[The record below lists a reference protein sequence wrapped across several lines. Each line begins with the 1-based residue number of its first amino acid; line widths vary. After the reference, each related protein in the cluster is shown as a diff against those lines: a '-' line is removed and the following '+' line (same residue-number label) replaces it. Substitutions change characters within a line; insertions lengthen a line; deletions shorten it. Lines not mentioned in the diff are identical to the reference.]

1 MIRSLCVFALILSSL
16 CAAASQPVERI
27 VALSP
32 SSTEML
38 FEMGVGTRVVGT
50 VEWADFPEA
59 AKAIPRI
66 GSYAGINIEALVAL
80 RPDLVVAWKSG
91 NKEADLQ
98 KLEALG
104 LNLIYV
110 DPKTMDSV
118 AGSME
123 ELGAAAGVPEAGKA
137 AAQRFR
143 ERYQALKGKYADA
156 NPVRV
161 FYQLSY
167 DPLRTVGKGSWVDA
181 LINDC
186 GGNNVFGKASAHYP
200 VVAFESVI
208 ARDPEVIIMS
218 SHTNVVNSKEALWS
232 EWPSVA
238 AVKSGHLVPVNSSA
252 LLRSGPRATEGLALL
267 CSAIDQAR

>member
-1 MIRSLCVFALILSSL
+1 MIRSLFAIALML
-16 CAAASQPVERI
+16 CTYCAVASKPIERI

-38 FEMGVGTRVVGT
+38 FEIGVGARVVGT
-50 VEWADFPEA
+50 VEYADFPEA

-66 GSYAGINIEALVAL
+66 GSYAGINIEALIAL
-80 RPDLVVAWKSG
+80 QPDLVVAWKSG
-91 NKEADLQ
+91 NKESDLQ

-104 LNLIYV
+104 VKVLYI
-110 DPKTMDSV
+110 DPKTMDAV
-118 AGSME
+118 ANDME
-123 ELGAAAGVPEAGKA
+123 RLGGAVGEAQAGKDA
-137 AAQRFR
+137 ANRFR
-143 ERYQALKGKYADA
+143 DHYSSLQRQFADA
-156 NPVRV
+156 DPVRV

-167 DPLRTVGKGSWVDA
+167 EPLRTVGQGSWVDA
-181 LINDC
+181 LIKDC
-186 GGNNVFGKASAHYP
+186 GGDNVFGKAPAHYP

-218 SHTNVVNSKEALWS
+218 SHTNVVNSKEALWN

-238 AVKSGHLVPVNSSA
+238 AVREGLLIPVNSSA

-267 CSAIDQAR
+267 CNAIDQAR

>member
-1 MIRSLCVFALILSSL
+1 MTRSFVAIALML
-16 CAAASQPVERI
+16 CACCAVASKPVERI

-38 FEMGVGTRVVGT
+38 FEMGLGTRVMGT

-143 ERYQALKGKYADA
+143 ERTRRRPPARCSSREAPSAATCARWTLNSTQE
-156 NPVRV
+156 
-161 FYQLSY
+161 Q
-167 DPLRTVGKGSWVDA
+167 LRTVFYYRSRVRVVQPPLAARIGVYEHPPSLVQNTQA
-181 LINDC
+181 SRA
-186 GGNNVFGKASAHYP
+186 ASARLIRLRLSCWPCKYLPFGPEAWLGSP
-200 VVAFESVI
+200 VG
-208 ARDPEVIIMS
+208 
-218 SHTNVVNSKEALWS
+218 
-232 EWPSVA
+232 
-238 AVKSGHLVPVNSSA
+238 AVRGRGGGIGDRPK
-252 LLRSGPRATEGLALL
+252 
-267 CSAIDQAR
+267 Q